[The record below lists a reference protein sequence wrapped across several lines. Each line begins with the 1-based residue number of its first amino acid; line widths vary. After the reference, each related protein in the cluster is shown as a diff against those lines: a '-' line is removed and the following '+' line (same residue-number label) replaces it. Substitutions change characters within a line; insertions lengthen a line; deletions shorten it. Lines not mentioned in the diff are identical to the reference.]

1 MFFVINASEWQSS
14 RHADRVWRHLWELRD
29 VVPVSV
35 VLPTVVSSPCSLLAE
50 ERADAVCS
58 STGMQVPQSSA
69 WVPLQVDLSRF
80 VSKNGDMRLQALERA
95 LIQCVD
101 RGEATHETTAWA
113 SASLQSDS
121 WLNRRLAVGIRGWG
135 SVVQIR
141 GDDPNSFATLSGLLE
156 LADLVGSTLE
166 ARSRALAQELGH
178 CPALDVE
185 GARIVQGSHEVR
197 ARWQRAVEASAI
209 RHRNLLMMSPWDVF
223 PASRP
228 ADLRYI
234 NLLPVLRCA
243 NSLSFQRDVDISHWK
258 VNEFRGFY
266 ERVAAIL
273 GHAHGVGLIA
283 KQV

>member
-1 MFFVINASEWQSS
+1 MFFVINAREWQSS

-50 ERADAVCS
+50 ESADAVCA

-69 WVPLQVDLSRF
+69 WVPLQVDLSQF
-80 VSKNGDMRLQALERA
+80 VSKNGDMHLQALERA
-95 LIQCVD
+95 LIRCVD
-101 RGEATHETTAWA
+101 RGEEAHDTTTWA

-121 WLNRRLAVGIRGWG
+121 RLNRRLAVGVRGWG
-135 SVVQIR
+135 SVVRVRDQ
-141 GDDPNSFATLSGLLE
+141 DPRKFATLSGLLE
-156 LADLVGSTLE
+156 LADFVGSTLE
-166 ARSRALAQELGH
+166 ARSRELAQKRGH
-178 CPALDVE
+178 CPALDIE
-185 GARIVQGSHEVR
+185 GARIVQGGQEVQ

-223 PASRP
+223 PASQP

-273 GHAHGVGLIA
+273 GHACSAGLIA